1 MDNKV
6 ETYSDMDIGDDYEP
20 IDYGGLEIDETLD
33 SSEENITSEDLYN
46 QSAQQLEDTQ
56 YYGESEDKE
65 QKINET
71 SPPKYQGDSDSII
84 EDLYN

>member
-1 MDNKV
+1 MDKKV

-46 QSAQQLEDTQ
+46 QSAQQLEDT
-56 YYGESEDKE
+56 
-65 QKINET
+65 
-71 SPPKYQGDSDSII
+71 
-84 EDLYN
+84 